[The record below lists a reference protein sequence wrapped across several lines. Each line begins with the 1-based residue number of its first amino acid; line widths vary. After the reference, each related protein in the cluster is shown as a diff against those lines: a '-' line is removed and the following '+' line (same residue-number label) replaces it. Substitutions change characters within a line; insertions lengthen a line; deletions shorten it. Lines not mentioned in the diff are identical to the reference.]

1 LEVRLRF
8 AERLPFLD
16 LRLPPFVFGSKA
28 APAPAPAP
36 APETKGVTGE
46 VESEG
51 LSVPAPETKG
61 VTGEVESEGLSVP
74 APES

>member
-1 LEVRLRF
+1 
-8 AERLPFLD
+8 
-16 LRLPPFVFGSKA
+16 
-28 APAPAPAP
+28 
-36 APETKGVTGE
+36 VTGE